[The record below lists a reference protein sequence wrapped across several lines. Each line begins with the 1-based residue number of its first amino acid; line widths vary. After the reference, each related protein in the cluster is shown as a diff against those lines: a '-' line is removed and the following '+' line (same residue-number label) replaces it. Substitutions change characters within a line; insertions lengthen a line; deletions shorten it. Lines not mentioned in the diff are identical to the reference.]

1 MSTNPVRIFVDADA
15 CPVKSEVE
23 RVATRHQ
30 IQTYIVSNGG
40 IRPSPNPLFKLVV
53 VSSQSA
59 VSYTHLTLPTICSV

>member
-23 RVATRHQ
+23 RVATRHK

-53 VSSQSA
+53 V
-59 VSYTHLTLPTICSV
+59 

>member
-53 VSSQSA
+53 VSNESDAADIWLSLI
-59 VSYTHLTLPTICSV
+59 HI